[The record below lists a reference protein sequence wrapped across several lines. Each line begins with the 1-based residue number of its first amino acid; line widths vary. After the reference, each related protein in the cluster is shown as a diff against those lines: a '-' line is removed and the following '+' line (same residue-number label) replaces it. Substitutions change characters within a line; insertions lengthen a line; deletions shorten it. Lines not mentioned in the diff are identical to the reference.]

1 VKKILIGLCVAA
13 VVIAVIAFVLVN
25 RWANTP
31 YGKLDYKVAVLLK
44 VFEWTAGEK
53 AISEVS
59 PAELREWYETRPQ
72 REGVALPNV
81 EDRSIPGPQGQIPIR
96 IYTPE
101 GSGKRSVVVFYHGGG
116 WVIGSIDTHDNVTRY
131 LAKASG
137 AIVVSVDYRLAP
149 ENPFPAAADDAYAAL
164 QWVAENAESLGGDP
178 GRITVAGD
186 SAGGNLSAVVS
197 LRSRDRNG
205 PKIQCQALIYPATN
219 LASLDTESHH
229 LFATGFFLTREGME
243 SFISY
248 YVPEKQD
255 RLDPYASPLLERD
268 HSNLPPA
275 IVITA
280 QFDPLRDEGEA
291 YAAKLRNAGVPVE
304 LTRYEGMIHGFVSF
318 LDIVSQG
325 RDALDQIAARVNQT
339 N

>member
-1 VKKILIGLCVAA
+1 VKKILIGLCVAIA
-13 VVIAVIAFVLVN
+13 VIAVMAFVLVN

-44 VFEWTAGEK
+44 VIELAYGQR
-53 AISEVS
+53 AMSEVS
-59 PAELREWYETRPQ
+59 PAELREWYDKIPQ
-72 REGVALPNV
+72 SKGVALPSV
-81 EDRSIPGPQGQIPIR
+81 EDRTIPGPQGQIPIR

-101 GSGKRSVVVFYHGGG
+101 GTGKRPVIVFYHGGG
-116 WVIGSIDTHDNVTRY
+116 WVVGSIDTHDNVARY

-137 AIVVSVDYRLAP
+137 AVVVSVDYRLAP
-149 ENPFPAAADDAYAAL
+149 ENPFPAAADEAYAAL

-178 GRITVAGD
+178 ARITVAGD

-197 LRSRDRNG
+197 IRSRDRNG
-205 PKIQCQALIYPATN
+205 PKIQYQALIYPATN
-219 LASLDTESHH
+219 LASLDTESHR
-229 LFATGFFLTREGME
+229 LFSTGFFLTREGME
-243 SFISY
+243 SFIEH
-248 YVPEKQD
+248 YVPGQQD
-255 RLDPYASPLLERD
+255 RVDPYASPLLVRD

-291 YAAKLRNAGVPVE
+291 YAEKLRQAGVPVE
-304 LTRYEGMIHGFVSF
+304 LTRYDGMIHGFVSF

-325 RDALDQIAARVNQT
+325 RDALDRIAVRINQT